1 MTVNC
6 SLVYKVCYSTNKY
19 SVFSKLLKEQ
29 VITNLFVKHKFKMF
43 GFNHIS
49 IKNFRDMTTE
59 VVDILFQPVED
70 LDEYFHYFAK
80 FNMKADS
87 KLVLCAHK
95 WYNILQRQDSSGHI
109 KDPKF
114 NMNMAGKVMN
124 RQQHGTTFSR
134 HNIISNVI
142 VNSFVKISNSRKR
155 PHEDYSDEYL
165 DLVKQS
171 DVLFKRDPIYWTVKY
186 DVGRMCLERFI
197 KEIKIFS
204 ENDKKQFYKDLE
216 FIDNVYI
223 INPCFHMYFNNDR
236 PVKRVKIDQDLF
248 RTAKHFKSYTEK
260 QLEDILEVNCSTPNT
275 MATYIEYEIELMKKT
290 LTRLSNIQKHFGS
303 EKTIE
308 QLAKATGYVGLTLNA
323 FQKTHAEMVPN
334 TEGTIETRDE
344 ITIVNFDTL
353 ESHQSEVLMSM
364 KFEPSNL

>member
-1 MTVNC
+1 
-6 SLVYKVCYSTNKY
+6 
-19 SVFSKLLKEQ
+19 
-29 VITNLFVKHKFKMF
+29 
-43 GFNHIS
+43 
-49 IKNFRDMTTE
+49 
-59 VVDILFQPVED
+59 
-70 LDEYFHYFAK
+70 
-80 FNMKADS
+80 
-87 KLVLCAHK
+87 
-95 WYNILQRQDSSGHI
+95 
-109 KDPKF
+109 
-114 NMNMAGKVMN
+114 
-124 RQQHGTTFSR
+124 
-134 HNIISNVI
+134 
-142 VNSFVKISNSRKR
+142 
-155 PHEDYSDEYL
+155 
-165 DLVKQS
+165 
-171 DVLFKRDPIYWTVKY
+171 
-186 DVGRMCLERFI
+186 MCLERFI